1 MPRID
6 VTTDELAAG
15 GSHQAAVAAAI
26 GGSAGLV
33 RAAGAAIA
41 GAAGHA
47 GAATAGSDWGAA
59 WEAELSA
66 RADVVGR
73 SAHNLDAAAAAYEET
88 DGGQIRT

>member
-41 GAAGHA
+41 DAAGHA
-47 GAATAGSDWGAA
+47 GAAAAGSDWSAA
-59 WEAELSA
+59 WEAELTTRADAIVRSA
-66 RADVVGR
+66 R
-73 SAHNLDAAAAAYEET
+73 NLDAAARAYQET
-88 DGGQIRT
+88 DGGQMRR